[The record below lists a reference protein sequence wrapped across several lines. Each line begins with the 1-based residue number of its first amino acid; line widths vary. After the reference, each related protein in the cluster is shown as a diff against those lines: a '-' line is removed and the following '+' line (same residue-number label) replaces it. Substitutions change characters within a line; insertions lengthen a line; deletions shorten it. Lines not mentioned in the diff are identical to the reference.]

1 MRVDL
6 HPRWRKRTQKLSGG
20 ERQQIQEALQALADG
35 FGQPHRHLGLGIRRL
50 RKDLFECRAGLH
62 WRIIFFA
69 EKGVLTA
76 YDVMTHDEV
85 KAWLRKF

>member
-1 MRVDL
+1 MRIEL
-6 HPRWRKRTQKLSGG
+6 HPRFVRRSGQLSRAERTQVAQCLTSL
-20 ERQQIQEALQALADG
+20 QEG
-35 FGQPHRHLGLGIRRL
+35 FGLPHLHSGLGIRRL

-76 YDVMTHDEV
+76 YDIMTYGQL
-85 KAWLRKF
+85 KAWLRNF